1 MQIIELR
8 AFVLIFCMLRVLLQ
22 FHLGKSSYFLSQCDK
37 QYCEI
42 IADSLHEEEEE

>member
-1 MQIIELR
+1 METIKLR

-22 FHLGKSSYFLSQCDK
+22 LHLGQSSNFLSQCDA

-42 IADSLHEEEEE
+42 IADSLREEEEE